1 MTRLVKRRVWTILF
15 LLILVGFVVATRY
28 YPKIVYVT
36 VSGNQHYSANEVLQ
50 LANISVSDPFFWVT
64 RQKIERLETDPWI
77 SHATVIRDFP
87 NAIHISIKER
97 KPILS
102 DGVQSYA
109 IDGTVLPSVTADA
122 SLIRLEGWGQSRFS
136 EVVELI
142 RLLAEHNLKMI
153 SYTPAGFTLKFESTE
168 VFTPSV
174 QHLEKHWASV
184 LSQQGRKLS
193 VYPWGV
199 SAVNE

>member
-1 MTRLVKRRVWTILF
+1 MRRVWMIL
-15 LLILVGFVVATRY
+15 LLLLLLGFVAASRF
-28 YPKIVYVT
+28 YPKITYVA
-36 VSGNQHYSANEVLQ
+36 VNGNHHYTANEILA
-50 LANISVSDPFFWVT
+50 LANISVDDAFFWVT

-77 SHATVIRDFP
+77 SQATVIRDFP
-87 NAIHISIKER
+87 NAIHIQITER

-109 IDGTVLPSVTADA
+109 IDGTVLPNVSVAEQS
-122 SLIRLEGWGQSRFS
+122 SLIKFEGWGKSRFT
-136 EVVELI
+136 EVVDLL
-142 RLLAEHNLKMI
+142 RLLAQHNLKMI

-174 QHLEKHWASV
+174 EHLKEHWAGV
-184 LSQQGRKLS
+184 LSQQGKQLN

-199 SAVNE
+199 SAVHE

>member
-1 MTRLVKRRVWTILF
+1 MRRVWMVSLLFIL
-15 LLILVGFVVATRY
+15 LGLVVASRY
-28 YPKIVYVT
+28 YPSIAYVS
-36 VSGNQHYSANEVLQ
+36 VSGNHHYSVDSVLQ
-50 LANISVSDPFFWVT
+50 LANITVGDPFFWVT

-87 NAIHISIKER
+87 NAIHIQITER
-97 KPILS
+97 KPILH

-109 IDGTVLPSVTADA
+109 IDGTVLPGVKSAA
-122 SLIRLEGWGQSRFS
+122 SLVKLEGWGQSRFA

-142 RLLAEHNLKMI
+142 RLLAEHQLKVI

-174 QHLEKHWASV
+174 EQLKKHWASV
-184 LSQQGRKLS
+184 LSQQGKRLN